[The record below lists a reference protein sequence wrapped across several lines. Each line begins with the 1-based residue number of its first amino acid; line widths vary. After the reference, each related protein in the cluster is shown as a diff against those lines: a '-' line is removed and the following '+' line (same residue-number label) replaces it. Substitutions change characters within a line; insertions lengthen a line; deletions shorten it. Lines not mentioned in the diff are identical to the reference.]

1 MPTLSRTTSSNLEF
15 QALVKLLDA
24 DLKIRDGEEHS
35 FFAQFNKIDAIN
47 EVVVAFQNNV
57 AVGCGAFKPFNKTSV
72 EIKRMYVLPEYRGM
86 GIAQSVLQELEK
98 WAAELGYQYCVLETG
113 MKQPEAIRLYEKS
126 GYHQIPNYGQYENVA
141 TSVCFRKEL
150 R

>member
-1 MPTLSRTTSSNLEF
+1 
-15 QALVKLLDA
+15 
-24 DLKIRDGEEHS
+24 
-35 FFAQFNKIDAIN
+35 
-47 EVVVAFQNNV
+47 
-57 AVGCGAFKPFNKTSV
+57 
-72 EIKRMYVLPEYRGM
+72 MYVLPEYRGM